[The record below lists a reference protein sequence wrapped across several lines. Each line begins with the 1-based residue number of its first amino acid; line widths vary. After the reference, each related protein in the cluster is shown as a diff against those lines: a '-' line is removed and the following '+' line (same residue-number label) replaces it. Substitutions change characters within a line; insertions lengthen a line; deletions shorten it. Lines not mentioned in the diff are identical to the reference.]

1 MAIFIHNNLIATS
14 DFLKITRRYSSL
26 QSIARA
32 KKKGFLKLVSIGK
45 MQFAPA
51 TPDDVARFY
60 NIPSWEGL
68 PVVSPETPIAG
79 LTILSRIQKTIGR
92 GEGEIVGW
100 ALFNHID
107 VIWIAGNLF
116 ADLGA
121 VQRCAAKMKA
131 SEVPTVQKNKKRRR
145 ILD

>member
-1 MAIFIHNNLIATS
+1 MAIFIHNNLITTS
-14 DFLKITRRYSSL
+14 DFLKISRRYSSL

-32 KKKGFLKLVSIGK
+32 KNRGRIKVIAIGK
-45 MQFAPA
+45 MQFVPA
-51 TPDDVARFY
+51 TPEDVARFY

-68 PVVSPETPIAG
+68 PLVSPEMPLAG

-100 ALFNHID
+100 ALFDHID

-121 VQRCAAKMKA
+121 VQRCAEKMRA
-131 SEVPTVQKNKKRRR
+131 NEVPTVQKNKRRRR